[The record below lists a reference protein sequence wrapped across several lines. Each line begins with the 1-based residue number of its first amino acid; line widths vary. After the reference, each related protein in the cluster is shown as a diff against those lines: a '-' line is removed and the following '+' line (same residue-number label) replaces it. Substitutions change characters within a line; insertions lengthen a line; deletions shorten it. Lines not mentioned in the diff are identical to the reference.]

1 MATAK
6 PRSAL
11 NLTPSDVTLCK
22 KLTEENSLTGQRAMA
37 LLAIHQ
43 GETQAKAVELSG
55 LSLGQVRYIIG
66 RFRLHR
72 IQALQV
78 ESQSPTAN
86 NTASEAK
93 PKSKPKNKKAKAK
106 PKDKDKKSKKDKNK
120 EKKKIKSEKKT
131 KKDKKNKKKK
141 SKK

>member
-11 NLTPSDVTLCK
+11 NLTRSDVTFCK
-22 KLTEENSLTGQRAMA
+22 KLTEENSLTGQRAKA

-55 LSLGQVRYIIG
+55 LSLGQVRYIIS

-78 ESQSPTAN
+78 ESQSPTAD

-93 PKSKPKNKKAKAK
+93 PKSKSKNKKAKLK
-106 PKDKDKKSKKDKNK
+106 EKDKKEKKDKNK